1 MKKDNWIPIVF
12 IITFILSFI
21 FGSISTLASN
31 MNVLLLGILLIG
43 IILIAAVL
51 IFTLPVEYTSGLNGT
66 PYVITGP
73 LLMLMTIVSIATTLP
88 ELIVSIIAVL
98 SGNYSISIGNAVGSV
113 TANTG
118 LILAIG
124 IIFMNGTIERKE
136 FGIKAILIILA
147 SLIIF
152 IFGLSGSFGILPSM
166 LLLIIFLYDVY
177 ETIVSSKRSLKKE
190 DKNINKYKNETK
202 RKTITVNVI
211 KFIAGM
217 IGIIFGANL
226 LVENA
231 KTLAIAIGVSDGII
245 AITIVAVGTSLPELI
260 TTITAII
267 KKQSDLGIGNI
278 IGANIIDL
286 VLILPICSIIS
297 KGKLII
303 EPQSMYLDVPV
314 LLIISLLTILPTMI
328 NKRFT
333 KIQGVTLLI
342 MYIIYLVL
350 ATTLFL

>member
-1 MKKDNWIPIVF
+1 MRL
-12 IITFILSFI
+12 LS
-21 FGSISTLASN
+21 GVATN
-31 MNVLLLGILLIG
+31 NVLFASVLLSVG
-43 IILIAAVL
+43 IILIIKGGDFFVDAAVWIAETFNVPKFL
-51 IFTLPVEYTSGLNGT
+51 IGT
-66 PYVITGP
+66 
-73 LLMLMTIVSIATTLP
+73 TIVSIATTLP

-166 LLLIIFLYDVY
+166 LLLIIFLYYVY
-177 ETIVSSKRSLKKE
+177 ETIVSSKRGLKEE

-286 VLILPICSIIS
+286 VLILPICSIVS

-303 EPQSMYLDVPV
+303 ERQSMYLDVPV
-314 LLIISLLTILPTMI
+314 LLIILLVAILPTMI

-350 ATTLFL
+350 ATTIFL